1 MDNIFESA
9 LQLTLSLEGYES
21 NDVDDSGGYTKYG
34 IAQNKHKDIDV
45 KSLTL
50 DDVRQIAYNDYWIRY
65 KCDII
70 SEINYKLAIM
80 HFDTA
85 YHTGSNSIRILQ
97 KAIRIQYPQITV
109 DGIFGSQTEKY
120 LVLCNQKMLLESYTL
135 NRIRFYNEL
144 VANRPKDK
152 KYLHGWIN
160 RAYIIYDYAVG
171 G

>member
-1 MDNIFESA
+1 MEDVFRMA
-9 LQLTLSLEGYES
+9 LHITLKLEGYES
-21 NDVDDSGGYTKYG
+21 NDPNDSGGYTKYG

-50 DDVRQIAYNDYWIRY
+50 NDVKQIAYNDYWLRY
-65 KCDII
+65 KCDIV

-85 YHTGSNSIRILQ
+85 YHTGINSVHVLQ
-97 KAIRIQYPQITV
+97 KAIRTQHPQIMV
-109 DGIFGSQTEKY
+109 DGIFGDQTEKY
-120 LVLCNQKMLLESYTL
+120 LIMCNQKMLLESYTL

-160 RAYIIYDYAVG
+160 RSYIVYDYIIG